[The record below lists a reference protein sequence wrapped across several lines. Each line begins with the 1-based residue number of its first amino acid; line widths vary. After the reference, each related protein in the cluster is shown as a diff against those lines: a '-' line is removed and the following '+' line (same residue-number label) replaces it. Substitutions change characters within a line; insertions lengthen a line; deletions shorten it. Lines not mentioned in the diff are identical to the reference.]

1 MMKYKVKWII
11 NGEVIE
17 NANSKKEVEDLVKE
31 KLESL
36 INNNKITF
44 EKLGASAIQGSAEL
58 IN

>member
-1 MMKYKVKWII
+1 MKYKVKWII
-11 NGEVIE
+11 NGEIIE
-17 NANSKKEVEDLVKE
+17 NATSKKEVEDLVKE
-31 KLESL
+31 KLENL

>member
-1 MMKYKVKWII
+1 MKYKVKWII
-11 NGEVIE
+11 NGEIIE

-31 KLESL
+31 KLENL

-58 IN
+58 MN

>member
-11 NGEVIE
+11 NGEIIE

-31 KLESL
+31 KLENL

-58 IN
+58 MN

>member
-17 NANSKKEVEDLVKE
+17 NANSKKEAEELVKG
-31 KLESL
+31 KLESF
-36 INNNKITF
+36 INNNKVTF

>member
-1 MMKYKVKWII
+1 MKYKVKWII

-58 IN
+58 MN

>member
-36 INNNKITF
+36 INNNKVTF

>member
-1 MMKYKVKWII
+1 MKYKVKWII

>member
-1 MMKYKVKWII
+1 MKYKVKWII

-44 EKLGASAIQGSAEL
+44 KKLGASAIQGSAEL

>member
-1 MMKYKVKWII
+1 MKYKVKWII
-11 NGEVIE
+11 NGEIIE

-31 KLESL
+31 KLENL

>member
-1 MMKYKVKWII
+1 MKYKVKWII

-36 INNNKITF
+36 INNNKVTF

>member
-11 NGEVIE
+11 NGEIIE

-31 KLESL
+31 KLENL